1 MILLKNYVPSQTC
14 STTSSVF
21 FLVTSFCLPD
31 SQAPPTYTGSGYTR
45 PHGTRKS
52 SALSLFFFFAATVSP
67 IAFFLICNPPPPPV
81 ICQGSCLRSM
91 PLGRLLPAGLLS
103 CISRTKCLLRVL
115 AEGLDVRVR
124 VAGLIPRYSQVL
136 NCWQPELLLLSLLTH
151 SRC

>member
-1 MILLKNYVPSQTC
+1 MCPHRLAQPLPPS
-14 STTSSVF
+14 S
-21 FLVTSFCLPD
+21 FLSLP
-31 SQAPPTYTGSGYTR
+31 SASLTPKPPPLTQVL
-45 PHGTRKS
+45 GTRDHTAPGS
-52 SALSLFFFFAATVSP
+52 PLLFHFFFFFAATVSP